1 MGNLRMATRRPGYDP
16 SPVGFIPP
24 SELSESEL
32 DNIKEN
38 FVMFDKDGDGTITTS
53 ELMTVLHA
61 LGFNPSQ
68 SDVDDLLNLFDTDGS
83 GSLSFAEFCDV
94 MVMCKKDVVTDEII
108 REAFITL
115 DRDGNGT
122 VSLSEL
128 KEIMLNTEG
137 NSEKLTEDECH
148 ELFAELDSNKD
159 GVLQLAEITKYI
171 RGR

>member
-1 MGNLRMATRRPGYDP
+1 
-16 SPVGFIPP
+16 
-24 SELSESEL
+24 
-32 DNIKEN
+32 
-38 FVMFDKDGDGTITTS
+38 
-53 ELMTVLHA
+53 
-61 LGFNPSQ
+61 
-68 SDVDDLLNLFDTDGS
+68 
-83 GSLSFAEFCDV
+83 

-115 DRDGNGT
+115 DRVFHPLVASREKLQACNTPARLPQDGNGT